1 MNNLFLILTVT
12 SLIAIIISLLFGVIG
27 MVNNGAFNKKYS
39 NLIMRIRI
47 ASQLM
52 AIVFLLLYFF
62 TK

>member
-1 MNNLFLILTVT
+1 MNNLFLILTII
-12 SLIAIIISLLFGVIG
+12 SLIAILISLLFGVIG

-47 ASQLM
+47 ASQFM
-52 AIVFLLLYFF
+52 AIAFLLLYFF